1 MNQIVSNEGTKWVAK
16 PNLLKSTLE
25 IIFAT
30 VFIPI
35 VVVAITTFTTNDFAL
50 FNLMNPLYWS
60 GGMID
65 KLVLIFGGITTILYI
80 LLYCTLILDCL

>member
-1 MNQIVSNEGTKWVAK
+1 MHLQRKNQTVNRKPEDLGWPK
-16 PNLLKSTLE
+16 PNLLKSSLE

-50 FNLMNPLYWS
+50 FNLME
-60 GGMID
+60 G
-65 KLVLIFGGITTILYI
+65 FILEWWN
-80 LLYCTLILDCL
+80 DR

>member
-1 MNQIVSNEGTKWVAK
+1 MSNEQGPNGWPK

-50 FNLMNPLYWS
+50 FNLME
-60 GGMID
+60 
-65 KLVLIFGGITTILYI
+65 VFILEWWN
-80 LLYCTLILDCL
+80 DR

>member
-1 MNQIVSNEGTKWVAK
+1 MKVKYQQKSKQKRNQIVSNEGPNGWPK

-50 FNLMNPLYWS
+50 FNLMEP
-60 GGMID
+60 
-65 KLVLIFGGITTILYI
+65 FILEWWN
-80 LLYCTLILDCL
+80 DR

>member
-1 MNQIVSNEGTKWVAK
+1 MSKEQGPNGWPK

-35 VVVAITTFTTNDFAL
+35 VVVAIVTFSVAS
-50 FNLMNPLYWS
+50 PIAHPAYS
-60 GGMID
+60 E
-65 KLVLIFGGITTILYI
+65 GI
-80 LLYCTLILDCL
+80 

>member
-1 MNQIVSNEGTKWVAK
+1 VSNEGPNGWPK

-35 VVVAITTFTTNDFAL
+35 VVVGIVTFSVEDFVL
-50 FNLMNPLYWS
+50 FNFMEQ
-60 GGMID
+60 
-65 KLVLIFGGITTILYI
+65 FILEWWN
-80 LLYCTLILDCL
+80 DR

>member
-1 MNQIVSNEGTKWVAK
+1 MKYQQNQQKRNQIVSSEGPNGWPK

-35 VVVAITTFTTNDFAL
+35 VVVGIVTFSVEDFVL
-50 FNLMNPLYWS
+50 FNFMEQ
-60 GGMID
+60 
-65 KLVLIFGGITTILYI
+65 FILEWWN
-80 LLYCTLILDCL
+80 DR